1 MTLYNTIRTN
11 YETPLV
17 VDRSID
23 RGTLRKCVSNAKRDH
38 CRFYGR
44 VIRINK
50 SARAPPFYNRIY
62 IYNYCIPFCMRIH
75 LFVVQ
80 WKCLWRYESIIVF
93 VKRHNL
99 YGKTRWDRIQRY
111 RRDIPPLYQIRKK
124 SITILIRISLYILP
138 LYSCCSHVD

>member
-62 IYNYCIPFCMRIH
+62 IYI
-75 LFVVQ
+75 
-80 WKCLWRYESIIVF
+80 IIVYPF
-93 VKRHNL
+93 VCV
-99 YGKTRWDRIQRY
+99 
-111 RRDIPPLYQIRKK
+111 
-124 SITILIRISLYILP
+124 YI
-138 LYSCCSHVD
+138 YSSFNENVYDDTNQ